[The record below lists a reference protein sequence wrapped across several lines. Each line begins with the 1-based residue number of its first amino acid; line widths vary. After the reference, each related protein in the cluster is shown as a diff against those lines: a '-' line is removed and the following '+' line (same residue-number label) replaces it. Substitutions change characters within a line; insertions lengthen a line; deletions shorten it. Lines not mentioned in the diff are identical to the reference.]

1 MLFPNEII
9 NHILMYADVRV
20 AVALGNEHVKKKLL
34 PRLSLPKLWRSLDPE
49 ALAWLRKYN
58 IQGERSSVRSKLTF
72 THPVREL
79 LWWPAGFHDVNVPE
93 PLTATEEAARAAY
106 LDREAAYAREQAAEA
121 RIRKRARREVK
132 VQATIAFCARNNK
145 SEF

>member
-58 IQGERSSVRSKLTF
+58 IQGERSKLNSRTGF
-72 THPVREL
+72 VREL
-79 LWWPAGFHDVNVPE
+79 LWWPAGFHDVGNVPE
-93 PLTATEEAARAAY
+93 PLTAAEEAARAAY
-106 LDREAAYAREQAAEA
+106 LNREAAYAREQAAEA

>member
-58 IQGERSSVRSKLTF
+58 IQGERSKLNSRTGF
-72 THPVREL
+72 VREL

-93 PLTATEEAARAAY
+93 PLTATE
-106 LDREAAYAREQAAEA
+106 
-121 RIRKRARREVK
+121 
-132 VQATIAFCARNNK
+132 
-145 SEF
+145 